1 MEPTVLSREETH
13 VIGFTFTANVTED
26 LEQKHSA
33 STTEALRAR
42 KSEIHN
48 QVGKGEYLIQI
59 YPDKDDFDAAVDPF
73 TTLIG
78 VAVSSLADIPE
89 GMVSHTIPAGTFAK
103 VTHKDLRQT
112 WAKHMIFFTVLGSA
126 NRDMIMPG
134 LILNI
139 GTSVTSQSKKTMKL
153 IFTFRS
159 SNKRHSEKPGNPLPG
174 FSVITMLLSTHPLPC
189 QCIHHIKRGIVIIT
203 MIDETRLY
211 FPCSWILYQLVN
223 QPQRTMGDV
232 YASRV
237 FT

>member
-89 GMVSHTIPAGTFAK
+89 GMVSHMIPAGTFAK
-103 VTHKDLRQT
+103 VTHKGPET
-112 WAKHMIFFTVLGSA
+112 NLGETYDFLYGSW
-126 NRDMIMPG
+126 
-134 LILNI
+134 L
-139 GTSVTSQSKKTMKL
+139 
-153 IFTFRS
+153 
-159 SNKRHSEKPGNPLPG
+159 SESGYDYAGFDFEYWDERYKPEQEDNEIDIYVPL
-174 FSVITMLLSTHPLPC
+174 F
-189 QCIHHIKRGIVIIT
+189 K
-203 MIDETRLY
+203 
-211 FPCSWILYQLVN
+211 
-223 QPQRTMGDV
+223 
-232 YASRV
+232 
-237 FT
+237 